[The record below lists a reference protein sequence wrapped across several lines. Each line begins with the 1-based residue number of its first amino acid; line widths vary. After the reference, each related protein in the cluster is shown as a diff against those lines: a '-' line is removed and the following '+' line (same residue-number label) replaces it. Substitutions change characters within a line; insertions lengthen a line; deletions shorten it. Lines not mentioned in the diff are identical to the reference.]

1 MIMKEV
7 KSPYELVGYKMFMI
21 GIEIFEHECKQNKK
35 KNKFR
40 NETSYFL
47 FGSNFKKF
55 METNLFNFGETFY
68 FFVLNEFLMKWIF

>member
-35 KNKFR
+35 KTNFVMKHLIFCLEVISK
-40 NETSYFL
+40 NLWKPICLILVKLFIFL
-47 FGSNFKKF
+47 
-55 METNLFNFGETFY
+55 Y
-68 FFVLNEFLMKWIF
+68 